1 MKLIVAVVQDYDAD
15 RLLRGVTSAGFRVT
29 RISSAGGFL
38 RSANTTLLIGV
49 EDSDL
54 KRCLTIV
61 KEVCGIRIHTMDR
74 ETEES
79 WIEMGG
85 GEIARDAHGGAVV
98 LVLRVERFERLMVAG
113 DPKRSITSRK
123 QQMG

>member
-15 RLLRGVTSAGFRVT
+15 RLLRGVTSEGFRVT

-38 RSANTTLLIGV
+38 RSTNTTLLIGV
-49 EDSDL
+49 EHNDL
-54 KRCLTIV
+54 KRCLAIIQG
-61 KEVCGIRIHTMDR
+61 VCGTRFHTVDS

-98 LVLRVERFERLMVAG
+98 LVLRVERFERLMAAG
-113 DPKRSITSRK
+113 QAR
-123 QQMG
+123 